1 VAHPKPI
8 SKPTGLADPDGSLA
22 PVVRKGYLPMI
33 EGLREEQRKEA
44 FRMLVQLQDEGTAAE
59 QSRVAVAAQFS
70 INVRDVQ
77 IVEREG
83 ITKQWPPL

>member
-1 VAHPKPI
+1 MSARLNSPEKR
-8 SKPTGLADPDGSLA
+8 SF
-22 PVVRKGYLPMI
+22 PMI

-77 IVEREG
+77 NVEREG

>member
-1 VAHPKPI
+1 
-8 SKPTGLADPDGSLA
+8 
-22 PVVRKGYLPMI
+22 MI

-44 FRMLVQLQDEGTAAE
+44 FRMLVQLQDEGSAAE

-77 IVEREG
+77 NVEREG